1 MQSAQNSCPAH
12 AEASAPEETTVEY
25 DVDTDDDQWLEN
37 INRGQDRLSHQKFE
51 LMISKLEHAN
61 AKAND
66 RTLSAAGELSF
77 MTRSG
82 SHEL

>member
-1 MQSAQNSCPAH
+1 M
-12 AEASAPEETTVEY
+12 EY
-25 DVDTDDDQWLEN
+25 DVDTDDDRWLEN

-66 RTLSAAGELSF
+66 RTLSAAGEGTGSVSSI
-77 MTRSG
+77 SG
-82 SHEL
+82 

>member
-1 MQSAQNSCPAH
+1 LC

-25 DVDTDDDQWLEN
+25 DVDTDDDRWLEN

-66 RTLSAAGELSF
+66 RTLSAAGEGTGSVSSI
-77 MTRSG
+77 SG
-82 SHEL
+82 